1 MDSEKSLSILLP
13 FRDAANTLAECF
25 QSIARQTFGGFEI
38 IAIDDHSTDGS
49 TELVRKLA
57 RSDDRIRL
65 IPNKE
70 QGLVPALNLGL
81 KLAHSSLVAR
91 MDADDLMHPQRLR
104 MQYDYLQQHP
114 RCDLVSC
121 QVRGI
126 PEDGIGAGYTAYLQW
141 QNSCLNHQ
149 DIANEIY
156 WESPLAHPSVMF
168 RKDVVLK
175 LGGYG
180 DGMFPED
187 YDLWLRMIQA
197 GCLFH
202 KLDSVL
208 LDWRDHGLR
217 ASRTQDRY
225 SRSAFDRLRA
235 KFLAQDPRLQQG
247 RPLVIWGAG
256 LKTRKRTRL
265 LLECGYTATAWVD
278 IDPRK
283 MGNRIA
289 DAPVIS
295 PEAAKDIA
303 DAFVLSYVTNHG
315 ARELIARQLQAMG
328 MERGQDYLMVG

>member
-13 FRDAANTLAECF
+13 FRDAANTLAECL
-25 QSIARQTFGGFEI
+25 QSIARQTFGDFEI

-49 TELVRKLA
+49 TELVRNFA
-57 RSDDRIRL
+57 NTDTRVRL
-65 IPNKE
+65 IQNKDP
-70 QGLVPALNLGL
+70 GLVPALNLGIQQAQSDL
-81 KLAHSSLVAR
+81 IAR

-104 MQYDYLQQHP
+104 MQHDYLQQHP
-114 RCDLVSC
+114 RCTLVSC

-126 PEDGIGAGYTAYLQW
+126 PEDTIGAGYTSYIQW
-141 QNSCLNHQ
+141 QNSCLSHQ

-168 RKDVVLK
+168 RKDAVLK
-175 LGGYG
+175 LGGYR

-197 GCLFH
+197 GCLFY

-217 ASRTQDRY
+217 TSRTQGRY

-235 KFLAQDPRLQQG
+235 RFLAQDPRLQQG

-265 LLECGYTATAWVD
+265 FLEHGYTATAWVD

-295 PEAAKDIA
+295 PEAARDIA

-315 ARELIARQLQAMG
+315 ARELITRQLQAMG
-328 MERGQDYLMVG
+328 MARGQDYLMVG